1 MVLAVKDGKAGQT
14 VEVSCGESL
23 SGDLVGSTWGWVQQW
38 TLRDGEQV
46 LEQHKYMECRFVQL
60 TFSGS
65 MELSGFTLTAWK
77 THYPWYDEDSHFLS
91 SNATLNA
98 VWELCRY
105 TLDGASLDTYTDSNT
120 RERRP

>member
-1 MVLAVKDGKAGQT
+1 MLVRPMLRAAAKRARLFSAAAPEVKKIALYDT
-14 VEVSCGESL
+14 
-23 SGDLVGSTWGWVQQW
+23 

-77 THYPWYDEDSHFLS
+77 THYPWYDEDSHFSS